1 MTMINGGDD
10 VANIMNMNVQK
21 SCAAILAASSD
32 ESGDRGQKQDWNN
45 MWGDQFDNKKY
56 GESEITTNRI
66 PRRR

>member
-32 ESGDRGQKQDWNN
+32 ESGDRGQKQDWNK
-45 MWGDQFDNKKY
+45 MWGD
-56 GESEITTNRI
+56 
-66 PRRR
+66 